1 MAPKIAFIVE
11 GRYLRQEMPRAVI
24 RELEARGLEPDVL
37 CPHGAQFDPQSGIFS
52 SDSNLRLDLNRC
64 DVVVARCRDA
74 LGLAMLA
81 YAETAHLLT
90 INTRTATEQ
99 VRSKAEMAVA
109 LERAGV
115 PSAPTVLASDVAVVA
130 GLSEDWFPLLLKP
143 TYGDNSQGLRLIR
156 RRDDVWDVHWPE
168 QLVVA
173 QRYLPN
179 DGFDLKF
186 YVCGDRVFAT
196 RKPSPFN
203 GDRSA
208 VAQPFKPE
216 AALVDLALRCGRV
229 FGLDVYGVDT
239 VETADGVAVL
249 EVNEFPNFTAVA
261 GAACTIADYILA
273 RAEAWEVM
281 PVGVEA
287 RRSARSSALAV

>member
-1 MAPKIAFIVE
+1 MGPKIAFIVE

-24 RELEARGLEPDVL
+24 RELEARGLEPDVM
-37 CPHGAQFDPQSGIFS
+37 CPQGARFDPQSGICFP
-52 SDSNLRLDLNRC
+52 DSGPPLDLNWY

-81 YAETAHLLT
+81 YAETAHVLT
-90 INTRTATEQ
+90 INSRSATEQ

-109 LERAGV
+109 LERGGV

-156 RRDDVWDVHWPE
+156 RRDDLWDVHWPE
-168 QLVVA
+168 QLVLA

-179 DGFDLKF
+179 DGFDLKL
-186 YVCGDRVFAT
+186 YVCGDRVFTT

-203 GDRSA
+203 GDPSA
-208 VAQPFKPE
+208 VAHAFKPD
-216 AALVDLALRCGRV
+216 AALVELALRCGRV
-229 FGLDVYGVDT
+229 FGLDIYGVDT
-239 VETADGVAVL
+239 VETAEGVVVL

-261 GAACTIADYILA
+261 GAAGALADHVLA

-281 PVGVEA
+281 PVGVGP
-287 RRSARSSALAV
+287 RLGGHPTALGV

>member
-52 SDSNLRLDLNRC
+52 SDSDLRLDLNRC

-90 INTRTATEQ
+90 INTRAATEQ

-115 PSAPTVLASDVAVVA
+115 PSAPTVLASDVAVTVA
-130 GLSEDWFPLLLKP
+130 FSTGFLSGPMTCPRMTSDA
-143 TYGDNSQGLRLIR
+143 S
-156 RRDDVWDVHWPE
+156 
-168 QLVVA
+168 
-173 QRYLPN
+173 
-179 DGFDLKF
+179 
-186 YVCGDRVFAT
+186 
-196 RKPSPFN
+196 
-203 GDRSA
+203 
-208 VAQPFKPE
+208 
-216 AALVDLALRCGRV
+216 
-229 FGLDVYGVDT
+229 
-239 VETADGVAVL
+239 
-249 EVNEFPNFTAVA
+249 
-261 GAACTIADYILA
+261 
-273 RAEAWEVM
+273 
-281 PVGVEA
+281 
-287 RRSARSSALAV
+287 

>member
-52 SDSNLRLDLNRC
+52 SDSDLRLDLNRC

-90 INTRTATEQ
+90 INTRAATEQ

-156 RRDDVWDVHWPE
+156 RRDDLWDVHWPE

-216 AALVDLALRCGRV
+216 AALVTPLPPGNA
-229 FGLDVYGVDT
+229 
-239 VETADGVAVL
+239 
-249 EVNEFPNFTAVA
+249 
-261 GAACTIADYILA
+261 IS
-273 RAEAWEVM
+273 
-281 PVGVEA
+281 
-287 RRSARSSALAV
+287 RRSASACTAGERSFASRSVRSCLALSGAATLAYRAIASRRTSALEWTRASRATASNASDPP